1 MFKQGLEVLRL
12 PYFPLRTIELV
23 PGPWLVLTSMG
34 LFGLMWSS
42 SSFYSILLSL
52 LLGSWRERLFW
63 NGVAVLGI
71 VALMEV
77 LSAGEKEKEKR
88 GRYGISHLL
97 VNCIP
102 KSTAINWKK
111 KYFLALEADIF
122 SQHLLNS
129 IQASQERDP
138 L

>member
-12 PYFPLRTIELV
+12 LSFPLRTIELV

-63 NGVAVLGI
+63 NGVALLGT
-71 VALMEV
+71 VAFTEV
-77 LSAGEKEKEKR
+77 VSAREKENDKR
-88 GRYGISHLL
+88 GRYGISHFL
-97 VNCIP
+97 VNLIP
-102 KSTAINWKK
+102 KSTGIN
-111 KYFLALEADIF
+111 
-122 SQHLLNS
+122 
-129 IQASQERDP
+129 
-138 L
+138 